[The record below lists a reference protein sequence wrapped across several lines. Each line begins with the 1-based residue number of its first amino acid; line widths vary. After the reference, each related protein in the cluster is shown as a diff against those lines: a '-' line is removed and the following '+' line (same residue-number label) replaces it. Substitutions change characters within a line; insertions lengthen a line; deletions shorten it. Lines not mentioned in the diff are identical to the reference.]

1 MPVFRSA
8 NDSSPQTQKPR
19 SSGQEAN
26 LSILAAGMRVVGTLE
41 TDGVVRIEGRVE
53 GNLSAS
59 GQVLISAGGV
69 VEGDVTTRQAIVA
82 GEVRGQII
90 ASESV
95 ELKPGCTVHG
105 DIATPRI
112 KVEEGGEVNG
122 NLRMTDQRGQRD
134 GRGPGQGAGK
144 DQPQQRAEVK
154 PGEVAKADRL
164 ELQSVG

>member
-8 NDSSPQTQKPR
+8 NDSSPQAQKPR
-19 SSGQEAN
+19 SSAHEAN

-41 TDGVVRIEGRVE
+41 TDGVVRIEGKVE
-53 GNLSAS
+53 GNLSAG
-59 GQVLISAGGV
+59 GQVLISAGGL

-105 DIATPRI
+105 DITTPRI

-122 NLRMTDQRGQRD
+122 NLRMTDHRVQRD
-134 GRGPGQGAGK
+134 SRGPDQRPIK
-144 DQPQQRAEVK
+144 DQAKQQGEVK
-154 PGEVAKADRL
+154 QIETEKAERL
-164 ELQSVG
+164 ELQSVS

>member
-8 NDSSPQTQKPR
+8 NASPPQIQKPR
-19 SSGQEAN
+19 NNGQEAN
-26 LSILAAGMRVVGTLE
+26 LSILAAGMRVTGTLE

-53 GNLSAS
+53 GNLSAG

-122 NLRMTDQRGQRD
+122 NLRMTDQRVQRD
-134 GRGPGQGAGK
+134 GRGPGQRAEK
-144 DQPQQRAEVK
+144 DQATERAEVNQGEAEK
-154 PGEVAKADRL
+154 PERL